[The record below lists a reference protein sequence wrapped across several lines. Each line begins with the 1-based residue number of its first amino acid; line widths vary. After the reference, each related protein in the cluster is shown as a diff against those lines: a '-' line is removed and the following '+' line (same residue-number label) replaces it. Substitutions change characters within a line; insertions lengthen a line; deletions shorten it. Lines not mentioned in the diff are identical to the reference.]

1 MNTPEEL
8 KIVSGIFQGIPQHLT
23 RTDVERLRRGD
34 ESIVAELITLVPEA
48 ERIPTEPLPCGF
60 SSGPAPEMSTEF
72 MRLCE
77 AHVYAAAFG
86 QKQLSRLL
94 YEAGALNQRHWE
106 QSVLEFGLTGGLVFV
121 CPVCF
126 GLIDGCRAADNPCG
140 HLAYYVMSDNSC
152 TYLSGE
158 DSYEN
163 SLVFEFDELLEHE
176 KFERPGKFENLKQ
189 QLFTDDPV
197 GHSLKRA
204 ANHEQWW
211 LHLPFGKD
219 VRGFSVFCDVDMW
232 GDTTFYGL
240 HPNADYFA
248 QELRAI
254 EKSMKARCIELGL
267 DLSDWE

>member
-48 ERIPTEPLPCGF
+48 ERIPTEPRPFGV

-94 YEAGALNQRHWE
+94 YEAGELNQRHWE
-106 QSVLEFGLTGGLVFV
+106 QSDLEFGLTGGLVFV

-140 HLAYYVMSDNSC
+140 HLAYYIVSDYSC

-158 DSYEN
+158 DSYEA
-163 SLVFEFDELLEHE
+163 SLVFPFDEL
-176 KFERPGKFENLKQ
+176 FEQIGKSENLKQ

-219 VRGFSVFCDVDMW
+219 VRGFSFICDFDQFN
-232 GDTTFYGL
+232 DTTFYGL

-248 QELRAI
+248 RELRAI
-254 EKSMKARCIELGL
+254 EKRMKARCIELGL